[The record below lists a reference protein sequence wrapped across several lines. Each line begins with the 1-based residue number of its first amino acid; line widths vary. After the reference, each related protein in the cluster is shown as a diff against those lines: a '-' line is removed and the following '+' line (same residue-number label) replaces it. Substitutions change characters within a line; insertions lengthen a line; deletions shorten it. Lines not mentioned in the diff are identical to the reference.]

1 MISRLL
7 RRLRQL
13 SESEPPSRRVELRPG
28 DLLSVVTHGGK
39 FGVMKVLAVDEGG
52 VHVRLYVQR
61 FDERPSESELGD
73 LSLGSMT
80 GPGEAPFSI
89 GHMPISHRSFVDWRA
104 QLITRGRAVDA
115 EELEGHQM
123 WQEARGGYF

>member
-13 SESEPPSRRVELRPG
+13 SVREPPSRRVEFRPG

-39 FGVMKVLAVDEGG
+39 FGVMRVLAVD
-52 VHVRLYVQR
+52 
-61 FDERPSESELGD
+61 
-73 LSLGSMT
+73 
-80 GPGEAPFSI
+80 
-89 GHMPISHRSFVDWRA
+89 
-104 QLITRGRAVDA
+104 A
-115 EELEGHQM
+115 EDLEGHQM